1 MKTSE
6 LRELNEE
13 DLNKKLEELSDVRAK
28 YRVNPDQGL
37 KNSKDFISAR
47 KDIAKVKTLLNEKRN
62 KS

>member
-6 LRELNEE
+6 LRELSVD
-13 DLNKKLEELSDVRAK
+13 DLDKKLVELSDLRAK

-37 KNSKDFISAR
+37 KNSKEFISAR

-62 KS
+62 NS